1 MHDRTRIKDA
11 LKTVFGFSDFRA
23 GQEDIISSITSGE
36 NILAVMPT
44 GAGKSLCYQ
53 LPAITRTS
61 KTIIIS
67 PLVALMSDQVASLKE
82 IGIAAE
88 MIHSGQI
95 YDDNVISWRRFASD
109 DCHIL
114 YLSPERLIFG

>member
-1 MHDRTRIKDA
+1 MFFTAIIMHDRTRIKDA
-11 LKTVFGFSDFRA
+11 LKTVFGFSDFERVKKILSLPSHQA
-23 GQEDIISSITSGE
+23 KTSSLLCQQGWLQIF
-36 NILAVMPT
+36 
-44 GAGKSLCYQ
+44 CYQ

-67 PLVALMSDQVASLKE
+67 PLVALMSDQVASLE

-95 YDDNVISWRRFASD
+95 YDDNVISLAPVCIR
-109 DCHIL
+109 
-114 YLSPERLIFG
+114 